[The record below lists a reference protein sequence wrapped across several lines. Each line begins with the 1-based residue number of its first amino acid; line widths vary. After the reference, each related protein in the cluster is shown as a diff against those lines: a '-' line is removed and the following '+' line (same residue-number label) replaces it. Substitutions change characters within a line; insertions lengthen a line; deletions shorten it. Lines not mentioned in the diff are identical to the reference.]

1 MIVATYSVHDKN
13 PRISDRAAGLG
24 QRRWQI
30 KLYAQNGDD
39 RVTHE
44 LRPNGHCYLVD
55 VLPLA
60 TDAIDELLAEFDH
73 TITAAGFQVV
83 ALR

>member
-30 KLYAQNGDD
+30 KLYARNGGDQSNRD
-39 RVTHE
+39 I
-44 LRPNGHCYLVD
+44 RPQGSCYLVD

-60 TDAIDELLAEFDH
+60 TEAINELLDEFDN
-73 TITAAGFQVV
+73 TVTDAGFQVV
-83 ALR
+83 VLR

>member
-24 QRRWQI
+24 PRRWQI
-30 KLYAQNGDD
+30 KLYTRNGGDHST
-39 RVTHE
+39 RE
-44 LRPNGHCYLVD
+44 LRPKGTCYLVD

-60 TDAIDELLAEFDH
+60 TDAINAQLAEFENTVPD
-73 TITAAGFQVV
+73 AGFQVG

>member
-24 QRRWQI
+24 PRRWQI
-30 KLYAQNGDD
+30 KLYARNAGDHST
-39 RVTHE
+39 RE
-44 LRPNGHCYLVD
+44 IRPQGSCYLVD

-60 TDAIDELLAEFDH
+60 TEAINELLDEFDN
-73 TITAAGFQVV
+73 TVTGAGFQVV

>member
-24 QRRWQI
+24 LRRWQI

-44 LRPNGHCYLVD
+44 LRPKGTCYLVD

-60 TDAIDELLAEFDH
+60 IEAINELLAEFDN
-73 TITAAGFQVV
+73 TVTDAGFQVV